1 VTVLENVSAFKQLD
15 QMKSDFINMV
25 AHELRSPLVSMR
37 QLNSVLTEGLAGP
50 MEEKQKDFV
59 SRGTK
64 KIDALLDLIKDLLDV
79 AKIEA
84 GQFSQRKVPTDM
96 GRLLEETIS
105 LIQPR
110 AKEQGVELV
119 LTCQELAPIHADP
132 KSMEEIFNNL
142 ISNAVN
148 YSPDGGR
155 VTVSA
160 KGLGEYIEVRVE
172 DAGVGIAPEELPKIF
187 DKFYR
192 VKHPKTRK
200 VVGTGLGLAI
210 VKGAVEA
217 HHGTIDV
224 ESVLNQ
230 GTTFRVLLPI
240 H

>member
-1 VTVLENVSAFKQLD
+1 MYLS
-15 QMKSDFINMV
+15 
-25 AHELRSPLVSMR
+25 
-37 QLNSVLTEGLAGP
+37 G
-50 MEEKQKDFV
+50 
-59 SRGTK
+59 
-64 KIDALLDLIKDLLDV
+64 LLDV

-84 GQFSQRKVPTDM
+84 GHFSQRKVPTDI
-96 GRLLEETIS
+96 GHLLEETIA

-119 LTCQELAPIHADP
+119 LSCQDLAPIHADP

-148 YSPDGGR
+148 YSPDGGSVR
-155 VTVSA
+155 VSA
-160 KGLGEYIEVRVE
+160 KDLGEYLEVRVE
-172 DAGVGIAPEELPKIF
+172 DTGVGIAPEELPKIF